1 MLEQCLSG
9 ANMATSVIQKTN
21 ARLKFFIQKE
31 EIFKFDNQKAFSD
44 VLDTVSF

>member
-31 EIFKFDNQKAFSD
+31 EFFKFDNQKAFSD